1 MHVASLY
8 DAGNSDPYHYCHRP
22 IIVKSANTNLGSVI
36 RMLKRSNKDSHGVIE
51 NDVVLVWTENP
62 RIITGADLFDRLL
75 VGIK

>member
-1 MHVASLY
+1 MTSLHEP
-8 DAGNSDPYHYCHRP
+8 GNPDLYHYCHRP